1 MHLRQ
6 APPGRTSISKE
17 TTVNPCGPIHCDA
30 CSGSIHARN
39 TISRCASKT
48 RVMTSSRS
56 AGFAATL
63 GLARLAPMLP
73 LLVFLGLQRAQ
84 VGVQAIEALLPEA
97 AIMLDPAGDVLEWTG
112 LEPARPPLRFAS
124 ARDEAGALQH
134 LEVLGDGGHAH
145 LEGLGQLRDR
155 SLTRG
160 EPSQDRPPGGIGQGH
175 TPAAKAG
182 PRHGALYTPV

>member
-73 LLVFLGLQRAQ
+73 LLVFLALQPPQ
-84 VGVQAIEALLPEA
+84 VGVQPIETLLPE
-97 AIMLDPAGDVLEWTG
+97 PATTPPPTAPLPKPTG
-112 LEPARPPLRFAS
+112 L
-124 ARDEAGALQH
+124 H
-134 LEVLGDGGHAH
+134 
-145 LEGLGQLRDR
+145 
-155 SLTRG
+155 
-160 EPSQDRPPGGIGQGH
+160 
-175 TPAAKAG
+175 
-182 PRHGALYTPV
+182 

>member
-48 RVMTSSRS
+48 RVMTSSCS

-63 GLARLAPMLP
+63 GLARRSPMLP
-73 LLVFLGLQRAQ
+73 LLVFLRLPLAQ
-84 VGVQAIEALLPEA
+84 AGGQSNDALLPA
-97 AIMLDPAGDVLEWTG
+97 A
-112 LEPARPPLRFAS
+112 
-124 ARDEAGALQH
+124 ALLLH
-134 LEVLGDGGHAH
+134 
-145 LEGLGQLRDR
+145 
-155 SLTRG
+155 
-160 EPSQDRPPGGIGQGH
+160 P
-175 TPAAKAG
+175 
-182 PRHGALYTPV
+182 